1 MNLIPAKY
9 RGPVIVGVVLL
20 IGLILWASRKRIA
33 ATFAPDLGD
42 TDAINDR
49 ELEIEDL
56 ARDLM
61 AAIYSFNTW
70 NERETYMGEALQLTD
85 QELRYLNTFYNQIAD
100 NDLLEDVEGE
110 WMASDVN
117 ERLAAR
123 LRELG
128 N

>member
-1 MNLIPAKY
+1 MKLIPEKY
-9 RGPVIVGVVLL
+9 RGPFIIGLVLL
-20 IGLILWASRKRIA
+20 VGLILWASRKRIA
-33 ATFAPDLGD
+33 ALFAPDLGD

-49 ELEIEDL
+49 ELQLQDL

-70 NERETYMGEALQLTD
+70 NERENTMGEALLLSD
-85 QELRYLNTFYNQIAD
+85 QELRYLNTFYNQIAE

-123 LRELG
+123 LRQLG

>member
-1 MNLIPAKY
+1 MNLVPAKY
-9 RGPVIVGVVLL
+9 RGPVIVGFVLL
-20 IGLILWASRKRIA
+20 VGLILWASRKRIA
-33 ATFAPDLGD
+33 ATFSPDLGD

-49 ELEIEDL
+49 ELHLQDL

-61 AAIYSFNTW
+61 AAIYSFNTL
-70 NERETYMGEALQLTD
+70 NERETTMNEALLLSD
-85 QELRYLNTFYNQIAD
+85 QELRYLNSFYNQIAD

-110 WMASDVN
+110 WMSSDVN